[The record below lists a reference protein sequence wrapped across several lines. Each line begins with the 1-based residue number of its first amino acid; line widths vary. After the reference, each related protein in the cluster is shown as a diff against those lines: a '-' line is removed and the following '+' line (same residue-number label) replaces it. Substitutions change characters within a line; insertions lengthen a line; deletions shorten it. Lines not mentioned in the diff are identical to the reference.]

1 MLSKNSRQLL
11 NKLQCNYI
19 IYQLRQKYRKVKLS
33 ELCQLKYTKCY
44 KLPGLA
50 TPMLKITNKAHVLSK
65 GNTETH
71 PSPRSKV

>member
-33 ELCQLKYTKCY
+33 ELCQLKHTKCY
-44 KLPGLA
+44 KLSGLA
-50 TPMLKITNKAHVLSK
+50 TSTLKITNKTHVRSR

-71 PSPRSKV
+71 PSPRGKV